1 MIPYAEPVFCHFSYQ
16 QCVMEGGFTDFFGA
30 DMPALSR
37 MVSDEEV
44 HLTPSVKAWK
54 NDGSVMTANLG
65 CCVQVRRA
73 RTRLAL
79 LILVVTNISHF
90 SLVLS
95 LKV

>member
-1 MIPYAEPVFCHFSYQ
+1 
-16 QCVMEGGFTDFFGA
+16 MEGGFTDFFGA
-30 DMPALSR
+30 DMRVFIR
-37 MVSDEEV
+37 MVSDEEI

-54 NDGSVMTANLG
+54 NGGNAMIASLG
-65 CCVQVRRA
+65 CCVQV
-73 RTRLAL
+73 RLAL